1 MVDYRELEQAL
12 HHLGA
17 TQGAAEFHG
26 IVCGRLCAAPEG
38 EVAVDAGD
46 GAGDASADDHRE
58 LMRRVRD
65 EALNGL
71 IDAELGFSPLLPDD
85 EQRLSLR
92 VEALAQWCSGFIY
105 GLASVED
112 VDLDELSAEVR
123 EVVRD
128 LTQISRAGLS
138 PDADTETDEQAYAEI
153 VEYVRIGAQ
162 LVFMEIAGVR
172 GDGGGTSDGETLH

>member
-1 MVDYRELEQAL
+1 MVDYRELERAL
-12 HHLGA
+12 HHMGV

-26 IVCGRLCAAPEG
+26 TVCGRLCAAPEG
-38 EVAVDAGD
+38 EVSTEAGQ
-46 GAGDASADDHRE
+46 GAGDANTGNDHE
-58 LMRRVRD
+58 LMQQVRD
-65 EALNGL
+65 EALDGL
-71 IDAELGFSPLLPDD
+71 IDAELGFNPLLPDD

-92 VEALAQWCSGFIY
+92 VEALAQWCSGFVY

-112 VDLDELSAEVR
+112 VDLEELSAEVQ

-138 PDADTETDEQAYAEI
+138 PDADVETDEQAYAEI

-162 LVFMEIAGVR
+162 LIFMEIAGVR
-172 GDGGGTSDGETLH
+172 GSGGTPSGETLH

>member
-12 HHLGA
+12 HHMGV

-26 IVCGRLCAAPEG
+26 IVCGRLCAAPED
-38 EVAVDAGD
+38 EVAIEAGQ
-46 GAGDASADDHRE
+46 GAGDANIDDEHE
-58 LMRRVRD
+58 LMQQVRD

-71 IDAELGFSPLLPDD
+71 IDAELGFNPLLPDD

-112 VDLDELSAEVR
+112 VDLDALSAEVQ

-138 PDADTETDEQAYAEI
+138 PDADIETDEQAYAEI

-162 LVFMEIAGVR
+162 LVFMEISGVR
-172 GDGGGTSDGETLH
+172 GSGGTPSGETLH